1 LAKNSGFDYNAD
13 IIPAKYEL
21 GQNYPNPFNP
31 VTHISFGLPKDG
43 DVSLKVFNTQGQMV
57 GELLNGFRSAGTYE
71 VVFDASSLAS
81 GLYFY
86 HLQAGSF
93 YQVKRM
99 LLIK

>member
-43 DVSLKVFNTQGQMV
+43 VVSLKVFNTQGQMV
-57 GELLNGFRSAGTYE
+57 GELLNGYKQAGTYE
-71 VVFDASSLAS
+71 VVFNAAGLAS

-86 HLQAGSF
+86 RIEAGKFSE
-93 YQVKRM
+93 VKRM
-99 LLIK
+99 LLVK